1 MPIRWDTLLTRH
13 TAAELNRS
21 LVGARLRA
29 VRLDR
34 AARDLTL
41 LFKDRALIW
50 RLHPSRGY
58 LRLHGPLE
66 PTEGD
71 HAVRGRLER
80 VHAPPD
86 ERLIRFEFSAPR
98 SDRVSLIVE
107 LISTQ
112 WNALVTTGTTDT
124 VRHLLWRPSGD
135 TRRVMG
141 QTYRPPSP
149 TGRSG
154 VAGQLSLE
162 DWLEALEPVPA
173 LDRAQ
178 ALIERFAWTS
188 PLNARALLGESADAD
203 THSGLEV
210 GFARWQAMLDP
221 GASLDPV
228 VLRTE
233 NGPQPYPFPI
243 PGTPAVGA
251 ETLLAAF
258 ESCAHADGEG
268 GVATPAAV
276 LGPELLGR
284 IESAIRHATR
294 RIAHLEL
301 ELAGAADPLELRATG
316 DLILAR
322 YQEIPPGA
330 VLAHLTGFDGA
341 PIEVRLEPGEPAH
354 ASAARYYQNAT
365 KAERAAERLP
375 EIIAD
380 ARAELA
386 RLEALLAR
394 VRSGDAAEAEVRETL
409 RPARVAPRGATT
421 GPMLPYKI
429 FRSSGGL
436 EIRVGRGARF
446 NDDLTFRH
454 SSPGDVWLHARHS
467 SGAHVILRWQGDGKP
482 PARDLEE
489 AATLAALHSKARTS
503 GSVPVD
509 WTLRKYVR
517 KPRKSPPGQV
527 TVERVQTLFVEPDDA
542 LIEGLAE

>member
-34 AARDLTL
+34 AARDVTL

-50 RLHPSRGY
+50 RLHPTRGY

-71 HAVRGRLER
+71 HPIRGRLER

-86 ERLIRFEFSAPR
+86 ERLIRFDFSAPR
-98 SDRVSLIVE
+98 SDGVSLIVE

-112 WNALVTTGTTDT
+112 WNALVTTGTADT
-124 VRHLLWRPSGD
+124 VRHLLWRPAGD
-135 TRRVMG
+135 TRRVIG
-141 QTYRPPSP
+141 QTYKPPSP
-149 TGRSG
+149 TGRAG

-162 DWLEALEPVPA
+162 DWLAALEPVPSS
-173 LDRAQ
+173 DRPRV
-178 ALIERFAWTS
+178 LIKRFAWTS
-188 PLNARALLGESADAD
+188 PLNAQALLGEPGD
-203 THSGLEV
+203 TDTESQLET
-210 GFARWQAMLDP
+210 GYARLRAMLDP
-221 GASLDPV
+221 SATLDPV
-228 VLRTE
+228 VLQLET
-233 NGPQPYPFPI
+233 GPQPYPFPI
-243 PGTPAVGA
+243 PGTRAVGA
-251 ETLLAAF
+251 ETLLSAF
-258 ESCAHADGEG
+258 ESCADADGEG
-268 GVATPAAV
+268 GVATAAAV

-284 IESAIRHATR
+284 IESAITHATR
-294 RIAHLEL
+294 RTASLEV
-301 ELAGAADPLELRATG
+301 ELAGAPDPLELRAIG

-322 YQEIPPGA
+322 YQDIPPGA
-330 VLAHLTGFDGA
+330 VRAHLTGFDGA
-341 PIEVRLEPGEPAH
+341 PVEVRLEPGEPAH
-354 ASAARYYQNAT
+354 ASAARYYQNAA

-375 EIIAD
+375 ELIAD
-380 ARAELA
+380 ARAELG

-394 VRSGDAAEAEVRETL
+394 VRSGAAEEAEVRETL

-421 GPMLPYKI
+421 GPMLPYKV
-429 FRSSGGL
+429 FKSSGGL

-454 SSPGDVWLHARHS
+454 SSPGDVWLHARHA

-482 PARDLEE
+482 PAQDLEE

-517 KPRKSPPGQV
+517 KPRKSPPGRV
-527 TVERVQTLFVEPDDA
+527 SVERVQTLFVEPDSD
-542 LIEGLAE
+542 LIEALAE